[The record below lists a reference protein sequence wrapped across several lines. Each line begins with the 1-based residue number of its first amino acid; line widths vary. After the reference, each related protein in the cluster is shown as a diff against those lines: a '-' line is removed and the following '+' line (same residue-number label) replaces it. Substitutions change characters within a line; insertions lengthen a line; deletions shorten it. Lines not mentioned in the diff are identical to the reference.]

1 SPPPHARQSDVEDR
15 RVRERHQ
22 LRCRQAPLR
31 LARAGGCQYPRAL
44 ASHRRGRTSPGD
56 PGEAGDPGTGRGA
69 GAACPDLR
77 DARALPSRREA
88 RGVSAADETVDG
100 ALRSAA
106 SGPGVVIEGSRRRTW
121 AELDHA
127 AGEVATALTAAGAA
141 RG

>member
-1 SPPPHARQSDVEDR
+1 
-15 RVRERHQ
+15 
-22 LRCRQAPLR
+22 
-31 LARAGGCQYPRAL
+31 
-44 ASHRRGRTSPGD
+44 GD

-88 RGVSAADETVDG
+88 RGVSAADETVDR

-106 SGPGVVIEGSRRRTW
+106 SGPGAVIEGSRRRTW

-141 RG
+141 GGRVALRVENTFAHLGAMFGIWRTGGTLVPLNPRLTAGEVANLSARARVVAEL